1 MTKPLLQGIKVID
14 WTIWQFGP
22 VGGALLADLGAD
34 VIKIESPAGDPGRG
48 IGGGRPLLPVG
59 HRAYFES
66 GNRNKRG
73 IVLDLN
79 KPEAREVVY
88 RLVKRSDVFMQNFRK
103 GVAERLGMGYED
115 LKKHNPMLI
124 YASGSAFGPNGPMAE
139 MPGYDTVG
147 QAYSGMMFQT
157 VTEGN
162 SPRQVGGGIADQMG
176 GTQLMMGVLGALV
189 ARSIHGIGQKVD
201 VSHLGG
207 MVWLQGTTLNMG
219 LLGESWMSP
228 GDRTAPANPM
238 SNSYQCKDGR
248 WVQFTF
254 TQPDRYW
261 PGFCRALG
269 LGPLIEDPRFAS
281 VAARTQNAR
290 ELVTIFDKA
299 FAAKTAPEWEAPL
312 RKEDL
317 IYAPIMQLSELDKD
331 PQVLANEYITE
342 VDHPTLG
349 RVKET
354 GHPIQYSETPANI
367 GARPAPRLGEHTQE
381 VLRELGYSE
390 EQIAELRKG
399 NAIQVSHRT

>member
-1 MTKPLLQGIKVID
+1 MTKKLLEGIRVID

-22 VGGALLADLGAD
+22 VGGAMLADLGAD

-48 IGGGRPLLPVG
+48 LGRGRPLLPVG
-59 HRAYFES
+59 HTPYFEN

-88 RLVKRSDVFMQNFRK
+88 KLVKRSDVFVQNFRK

-115 LKKHNPMLI
+115 LKQHNPMLI
-124 YASGSAFGPNGPMAE
+124 YASGSAFGPDGPMAD

-147 QAYSGMMFQT
+147 QAYSGLMFQT

-162 SPRQVGGGIADQMG
+162 APRQVGGGIANQMG

-207 MVWLQGTTLNMG
+207 MVWLQGTTLNTG
-219 LLGESWMSP
+219 LLGKSWTSP
-228 GDRTAPANPM
+228 GERTSPANPM
-238 SNSYQCKDGR
+238 SNSYQCKDER
-248 WVQFTF
+248 WLQFVF
-254 TQPDRYW
+254 TEPDRYW
-261 PGFCRALG
+261 PGFCRSLG
-269 LGPLIEDPRFAS
+269 LENLIEDPRFATN
-281 VAARTQNAR
+281 AARAENSR
-290 ELVTIFDKA
+290 ELVLIFDKV
-299 FAAKTAPEWEAPL
+299 FATKTADQWAPLL

-317 IYAPIMQLSELDKD
+317 IYAPVMKLNELDTD
-331 PQVLANEYITE
+331 EQILSNHYITE
-342 VDHPTLG
+342 VNHPTLG

-354 GHPIQYSETPANI
+354 GHPIKYSETPANI
-367 GARPAPRLGEHTQE
+367 GARPAPHLGEHTQE
-381 VLRELGYSE
+381 VLSELGYGRD
-390 EQIAELRKG
+390 QIEALHKKG
-399 NAIQVSHRT
+399 VF

>member
-1 MTKPLLQGIKVID
+1 MTKKLLEGIKVID
-14 WTIWQFGP
+14 WTVYQFGP

-34 VIKIESPAGDPGRG
+34 VIKIESPAGDPGRTLG
-48 IGGGRPLLPVG
+48 VGRGRTTLPIG
-59 HRAYFES
+59 HTAYFEN

-88 RLVKRSDVFMQNFRK
+88 KLVKRSDVFVQNFRK

-124 YASGSAFGPNGPMAE
+124 YASGSAFGPDGPMAD

-147 QAYSGMMFQT
+147 QAYSGLMFQT

-162 SPRQVGGGIADQMG
+162 APRQVGGGIADQMG

-207 MVWLQGTTLNMG
+207 MVWLQGTTLNSG
-219 LLGESWMSP
+219 LLGKSWMSP
-228 GDRTAPANPM
+228 GERTAPQSPM
-238 SNSYQCKDGR
+238 SNSYKCKDGR
-248 WVQFTF
+248 WLQFVF

-261 PGFCRALG
+261 PGFCRAVG
-269 LGPLIEDPRFAS
+269 LEHLVEDPRFATN
-281 VAARTQNAR
+281 AARAENSR
-290 ELVTIFDKA
+290 ELVLIFDKV
-299 FAAKTAPEWEAPL
+299 FATKTADEWAPIL
-312 RKEDL
+312 KKEDL
-317 IYAPIMQLSELDKD
+317 IYSPILKINELEHD
-331 PQVLANEYITE
+331 PQILSNQYIVE
-342 VDHPTLG
+342 MDHPTLG

-354 GHPIQYSETPANI
+354 GHPIRYSETPANI
-367 GARPAPRLGEHTQE
+367 AARPAPHLGEHTQE
-381 VLRELGYSE
+381 VLSELGYGRD
-390 EQIAELRKG
+390 QIEALHKKG
-399 NAIQVSHRT
+399 VF